1 MGGWSSSWVVLE
13 WAAVALLAAL
23 VLPYLVPGTRR
34 HRGGVVRIVLA
45 LAAGLALGAAAAGSS
60 STMDAPGRLLHL
72 AAILAL
78 VCGLIGLAGLVLFDL
93 ILPPLRV
100 DVPSLVRDVVQ
111 VAVAGV
117 AVLACLR
124 VAGFDVLPLLTTS
137 AVLTAIVGLA
147 LQSTIANLF
156 GGLSLQLDRTLE
168 QGDWIE
174 TGSHSGRIVEIG
186 WRSTRLL
193 TRDGDTLFL
202 PNSELLTGSVLN
214 LSRPTGAHR
223 VSVRLSLNPA
233 HPPGLVRQTL
243 ADAIR
248 DVPGVL
254 TYPPPDCVIAEFAEN
269 GVVYAVRYW
278 ITEFEREG
286 AIAGES
292 RSRLWYA
299 VRRAGFQSPAT
310 PSVIALRPEEAG
322 REVAAGD
329 HRERLAVLRDAAPLA
344 SLDDAAREQVAT
356 GMRRLDFAPGEA
368 IVREGMPGGTLYV
381 VSRGEVQAH
390 ADLDGATA
398 ETVTLRRGDVF
409 GDLRDPHRATCV
421 AATEVGCYTI
431 DRETLEPL
439 LTARPEL
446 AARLAAT
453 RAPMS
458 A

>member
-45 LAAGLALGAAAAGSS
+45 LAAGLALAAAAAGSS

-137 AVLTAIVGLA
+137 AVLTAIIGLA

-223 VSVRLSLNPA
+223 VSVRMSLQ
-233 HPPGLVRQTL
+233 PGTSAGPRA
-243 ADAIR
+243 ADA
-248 DVPGVL
+248 G
-254 TYPPPDCVIAEFAEN
+254 
-269 GVVYAVRYW
+269 
-278 ITEFEREG
+278 
-286 AIAGES
+286 
-292 RSRLWYA
+292 
-299 VRRAGFQSPAT
+299 RRHP
-310 PSVIALRPEEAG
+310 
-322 REVAAGD
+322 
-329 HRERLAVLRDAAPLA
+329 
-344 SLDDAAREQVAT
+344 
-356 GMRRLDFAPGEA
+356 
-368 IVREGMPGGTLYV
+368 
-381 VSRGEVQAH
+381 
-390 ADLDGATA
+390 
-398 ETVTLRRGDVF
+398 
-409 GDLRDPHRATCV
+409 
-421 AATEVGCYTI
+421 
-431 DRETLEPL
+431 
-439 LTARPEL
+439 
-446 AARLAAT
+446 
-453 RAPMS
+453 
-458 A
+458 